1 MMQMRSHEILA
12 TILNE
17 LPESWDLQTVL
28 NVLEDGEALAILG
41 FTDEDQEYIEEV
53 HDSITEFL
61 KRNTK

>member
-1 MMQMRSHEILA
+1 MTFEAHNVLIQVIDSLDR
-12 TILNE
+12 
-17 LPESWDLQTVL
+17 SWDLQDIL
-28 NVLEDGEALAILG
+28 NVLEDGEALANLG